1 MTVDEVSRVVMWAV
15 GIGITVGGGLISW
28 AIWSLGKKVDATVAA
43 VVTPLTLRLETQA
56 RDMHMAIREAVEPL
70 KTVTTLHDYRL
81 KEAEAKLKELD
92 AAKASRAELQSKIAG
107 SPRHQDSGAQQRT

>member
-1 MTVDEVSRVVMWAV
+1 MWAV

-28 AIWSLGKKVDATVAA
+28 AIWSLGKKVDATVQA
-43 VVTPLTLRLETQA
+43 VVGPLTLRLETQA

-70 KTVTTLHDYRL
+70 KTTATLHDYRL

-92 AAKASRAELQSKIAG
+92 AAKASRAELQSKIVA
-107 SPRHQDSGAQQRT
+107 PQRHQDIGTTPRT